1 MFHFLPDLLA
11 KLKAAEE
18 ASMAQAKA
26 LRELIDYLQKLIP
39 DDLRNRSS
47 DLYRPR

>member
-1 MFHFLPDLLA
+1 MFPFLPDLLA
-11 KLKAAEE
+11 KLRAAEE

-39 DDLRNRSS
+39 NDFRGKAS
-47 DLYRPR
+47 DLYKPR